1 MGLVSAYFPGVRCVH
16 IIKVPGAYSVC
27 VCVRVQ
33 ISLLWGGMRTA
44 GTQRRPFVPLCSE
57 KCVLSWQSVFKL
69 IFEIGLFSRVLLKM
83 TVKLSTTGKRKK
95 KKDSF
100 SVDVFRVFISPVQ
113 FP

>member
-1 MGLVSAYFPGVRCVH
+1 MR
-16 IIKVPGAYSVC
+16 

-33 ISLLWGGMRTA
+33 ISLLWGGMHSARI
-44 GTQRRPFVPLCSE
+44 QRCSFVPLYFE
-57 KCVLSWQSVFKL
+57 MCVLSWQSVFKL

-100 SVDVFRVFISPVQ
+100 SVDVFRIFISPVQ
-113 FP
+113 CP